1 MQSISTHFKQGFS
14 LVQKTLPYM
23 GMRLLI
29 YGIYALGAII
39 YFLIA
44 FLLTRIFGGAGGI
57 IMLVMI
63 GIFGAF
69 YYWSRRYLLYMIK
82 AGHVAVFTEL
92 YEHGSLPSGTSQFQ
106 YGKDLVKRRVKDLS
120 ILFTV
125 DALVDGILRTFSRSV
140 ASIADLL
147 PLPGLEGIARA
158 GTAIINRALT
168 YVDEA
173 IFSYN
178 ILHDEENLWASSK
191 AGVILYAQS
200 WKPLL
205 KTAVAVWLVE
215 KVFFVLVLILW
226 MIPFGTFAL
235 MTSSDGL
242 KAVFLIVAI
251 ILAVLTDRAVFEP
264 VALATM
270 VITYQDTVKE
280 MTPDPQWEAK
290 LESVSE
296 KFRELK
302 QKAMNAASGSAEA
315 PAS

>member
-1 MQSISTHFKQGFS
+1 MI
-14 LVQKTLPYM
+14 
-23 GMRLLI
+23 
-29 YGIYALGAII
+29 
-39 YFLIA
+39 
-44 FLLTRIFGGAGGI
+44 
-57 IMLVMI
+57 VMI
-63 GIFGAF
+63 AIFSGF

-92 YEHGSLPSGTSQFQ
+92 YEHGSLPVGKSQFQ
-106 YGKDLVKRRVKDLS
+106 YGKDLVKSRVKDMS
-120 ILFTV
+120 VLFAV
-125 DALVDGILRTFSRSV
+125 DALVDGILRAFSRSV

-147 PLPGLEGIARA
+147 PLPGLEGIAKA

-178 ILHDEENLWASSK
+178 ILHKEQNLWASSK
-191 AGVILYAQS
+191 EGVILYAQS

-205 KTAVAVWLVE
+205 KTAVGVWLLD
-215 KVFFVLVLILW
+215 KVFLVVALILW
-226 MIPFGTFAL
+226 MIPFGSFAL

-242 KAVFLIVAI
+242 KMVFLITAI

-270 VITYQDTVKE
+270 VITYQDTVKG
-280 MTPDPQWEAK
+280 MSPDPQWEAR

-302 QKAMNAASGSAEA
+302 QKAMDSGSG
-315 PAS
+315 PTTST